1 MQEIVFK
8 PKESA
13 KVLVVGDII
22 LDQYIYGETNRISP
36 EAPVPVVRVDNT
48 EERAGGAA
56 NVAINV
62 SSLGVAVQLLGITG
76 KDESSVR
83 LEKILTEKKVECH
96 FVHQDNFPTITK
108 QRVLS
113 RHQQLIR
120 LDYEKERE
128 ALDTSEL
135 IEKYLE
141 LIESVD
147 VVILSDYAKGSLDKV
162 QTLIKYANEKNV
174 TVLVDPKSNDFSSY
188 GSANVITP
196 NLKELEAVVG
206 ECKSNKVLIEKGTQ
220 LCKELQ
226 LDALLVTRGEKGM
239 TLLRENKTPLH
250 LKAETHEVFDVTGAG
265 DTVIAVL
272 ATAIACDFKLEQATA
287 LANTAAG
294 LVVEKLG
301 AATVTV
307 DELNGASVNKYQSSV
322 SMDSHAVLQVINQ
335 AKRNGE
341 QIVMTNG
348 CFDILHTGHV
358 NYLIKARSLGDRL
371 LVAVNNDE
379 SVKRLKGE
387 SRPINSVNNRM
398 TVLAALACVDWVVSF
413 AEDTPEQLI
422 SMIAPDI
429 LVKGG
434 DYTEEQIAGAEFVK
448 KSGGDVVI
456 LPFEEG
462 CSTSLILEKIK
473 ENT

>member
-8 PKESA
+8 PDNSA
-13 KVLVVGDII
+13 KILVVGDII
-22 LDQYIYGETNRISP
+22 LDQYIYGETYRISP
-36 EAPVPVVRVDNT
+36 EAPVPVVRVKNT
-48 EERAGGAA
+48 EERPGGAA
-56 NVAINV
+56 NVAVNV

-76 KDESSVR
+76 KDESSAR
-83 LEKILTEKKVECH
+83 LEKILSEQGVESH
-96 FVHQDNFPTITK
+96 FVYQDNFSTISK

-120 LDYEKERE
+120 LDYEKEIDI
-128 ALDTSEL
+128 LDTRHL

-162 QTLIKYANEKNV
+162 QTLIKLANKNNI
-174 TVLVDPKSNDFSSY
+174 TVLVDPKSTDFSCYHQAS
-188 GSANVITP
+188 VLTP
-196 NLKELEAVVG
+196 NFKELEAVVG
-206 ECKSNKVLIEKGTQ
+206 NCKSNEVLVEKGNQ
-220 LCKELQ
+220 LCKKLQ
-226 LDALLVTRGEKGM
+226 LEALLVTRGEKGM
-239 TLLRENKTPLH
+239 TLLRENQEPLH
-250 LKAETHEVFDVTGAG
+250 LKAETHEVYDVTGAG

-272 ATAIACDFKLEQATA
+272 AAAIACDSKLEEATA

-301 AATVTV
+301 AVTVSV
-307 DELNGASVNKYQSSV
+307 DELNGASINKYQSSV
-322 SMDSHAVLQVINQ
+322 SMDSDVTLQVINQ

-348 CFDILHTGHV
+348 CFDILHAGHI

-371 LVAVNNDE
+371 LVAVNDDE
-379 SVKRLKGE
+379 SVKQLKGDA
-387 SRPINSVNNRM
+387 RPINSLENRM
-398 TVLAALACVDWVVSF
+398 TVLAALACVDWVISF
-413 AEDTPEQLI
+413 SEDTPEQLI
-422 SMIAPDI
+422 SLFVPDI

-434 DYTEEQIAGAEFVK
+434 DYTEEQIAGATFVK
-448 KSGGDVVI
+448 KSGGDVVV

-462 CSTSLILEKIK
+462 CSTSLMLEKIK
-473 ENT
+473 GK

>member
-8 PKESA
+8 PKNSA

-62 SSLGVAVQLLGITG
+62 SSLGVTVQLLGITG
-76 KDESSVR
+76 NDKSSER
-83 LEKILTEKKVECH
+83 LQKILADKKVECH
-96 FVHQDNFPTITK
+96 FVQQDDYPTITK

-120 LDYEKERE
+120 LDYEKEK
-128 ALDTSEL
+128 AFLDNSEL
-135 IEKYLE
+135 IDRYQE

-147 VVILSDYAKGSLDKV
+147 IVILSDYAKGSLDKV
-162 QTLIKYANEKNV
+162 QTLIKYANDKNV
-174 TVLVDPKSNDFSSY
+174 AVLVDPKSSDFSIYNNASI
-188 GSANVITP
+188 VTP
-196 NLKELEAVVG
+196 NLKEFETVVG
-206 ECKSNKVLIEKGTQ
+206 ECKSSQVLIEKGNQ
-220 LCKELQ
+220 LCKELK

-239 TLLRENKTPLH
+239 TLIRNNAKPFH
-250 LKAETHEVFDVTGAG
+250 LKAETHEVYDVTGAG

-272 ATAIACDFKLEQATA
+272 AAALACNSTLEQATT

-301 AATVTV
+301 SATVSME
-307 DELNGASVNKYQSSV
+307 ELNGASINKYQSSI
-322 SMDSHAVLQVINQ
+322 SMDRDSVLHMINQ

-348 CFDILHTGHV
+348 CFDILHMGHI
-358 NYLIKARSLGDRL
+358 NYLIKAKSLGDRL
-371 LVAVNNDE
+371 IVAVNDDQ
-379 SVKRLKGE
+379 SVKRLKGN
-387 SRPINSVNNRM
+387 SRPINPLKNRM
-398 TVLAALACVDWVVSF
+398 TVLAALSCVDWVVPF
-413 AEDTPEQLI
+413 NEDTPEELI
-422 SMIAPDI
+422 SLFGPDI

-434 DYTEEQIAGAEFVK
+434 DYTEEQIAGAEFVR
-448 KSGGDVVI
+448 KSGGDVII
-456 LPFEEG
+456 LPFEDG
-462 CSTSLILEKIK
+462 CSTTSMLEKLK
-473 ENT
+473 TNT

>member
-1 MQEIVFK
+1 MKKVIFQ
-8 PKESA
+8 PKNTA

-36 EAPVPVVRVDNT
+36 EAPVPVLRVENT

-62 SSLGVAVQLLGITG
+62 SSLGVTVKLLGITG
-76 KDESSVR
+76 QDDSSER
-83 LEKILTEKKVECH
+83 LEKILSKQGVDCH
-96 FVHQDNFPTITK
+96 FIHCEKFSTITK
-108 QRVLS
+108 KRVLS

-120 LDYEKERE
+120 LDYEKEKGSF
-128 ALDTSEL
+128 DTSEL
-135 IEKYLE
+135 VEQYLD

-147 VVILSDYAKGSLDKV
+147 VVVLSDYAKGSLERI

-174 TVLVDPKSNDFSSY
+174 MVLVDPKSSDFSIY
-188 GSANVITP
+188 KSASVITP
-196 NLKELEAVVG
+196 NLKEFETVVG
-206 ECKSNKVLIEKGTQ
+206 ECKSNDDLIVKAGH
-220 LCKELQ
+220 LLKELE
-226 LDALLVTRGEKGM
+226 LKALLVTRGEKGM
-239 TLLRENKTPLH
+239 TLIQNDQEPVH
-250 LKAETHEVFDVTGAG
+250 LKAETHEVYDVTGAG

-272 ATAIACDFKLEQATA
+272 ATALACEYEFDKATA

-301 AATVTV
+301 SATVSV
-307 DELNGASVNKYQSSV
+307 DELNNTSSKEHHSYV
-322 SMDSHAVLQVINQ
+322 PMEREEAQEVINQ

-348 CFDILHTGHV
+348 CFDILHIGHI
-358 NYLIKARSLGDRL
+358 NYLIKARSLGNRL
-371 LVAVNNDE
+371 IVAVNNDD

-387 SRPINSVNNRM
+387 SRPINSLCNRM
-398 TVLAALACVDWVVSF
+398 AVLAALACVDWVVPF
-413 AEDTPEQLI
+413 HEDTPEQLI
-422 SMIAPDI
+422 ELFKPDI

-434 DYTEEQIAGAEFVK
+434 DYTEEQIAGAKFVR
-448 KSGGDVVI
+448 KSGGDVIV

-462 CSTSLILEKIK
+462 YSTTSILEKIK
-473 ENT
+473 DKA

>member
-13 KVLVVGDII
+13 KILVVGDII

-36 EAPVPVVRVDNT
+36 EAPVPVVRVNDT

-76 KDESSVR
+76 KDESASR
-83 LEKILTEKKVECH
+83 LEKILADKGVECH
-96 FVHQDNFPTITK
+96 FVYQDNFATITK

-120 LDYEKERE
+120 LDYEKEKDIC
-128 ALDTSEL
+128 DTSEL
-135 IEKYLE
+135 IDKYLK

-147 VVILSDYAKGSLDKV
+147 VLILSDYAKGSLDKV
-162 QTLIKYANEKNV
+162 QTLIKHAKEKGV

-188 GSANVITP
+188 HSASVITP
-196 NLKELEAVVG
+196 NLKELEAAVG
-206 ECKSNKVLIEKGTQ
+206 KCKSNEVLIEKGMQ
-220 LCKELQ
+220 LCKNLK

-239 TLLRENKTPLH
+239 TLLRDGQTTLH
-250 LKAETHEVFDVTGAG
+250 LKAETHEVYDVTGAG

-272 ATAIACDFKLEQATA
+272 AAAIACDFSIEQATA

-301 AATVTV
+301 TATVTV
-307 DELNGASVNKYQSSV
+307 DELNGASINKYQSPM
-322 SMDSHAVLQVINQ
+322 SMDSDAVFRVINQ

-348 CFDILHTGHV
+348 CFDILHMGHI

-371 LVAVNNDE
+371 IVAVNDDE

-387 SRPINSVNNRM
+387 SRPINPVNNRM

-413 AEDTPEQLI
+413 SEDTPAQLI
-422 SMIAPDI
+422 SKIEPDI

-434 DYTEEQIAGAEFVK
+434 DYTEDQIAGAEFVK
-448 KSGGDVVI
+448 QTGGEVI
-456 LPFEEG
+456 VLPFEEG

-473 ENT
+473 EEG

>member
-8 PKESA
+8 SNNSA

-22 LDQYIYGETNRISP
+22 LDQYIYGETHRLSP
-36 EAPVPVVRVDNT
+36 EAPVPIVRVTET

-56 NVAINV
+56 NVAVNV
-62 SSLGVAVQLLGITG
+62 SSLDVSVQLLGITG
-76 KDESSVR
+76 KDESSAR
-83 LEKILTEKKVECH
+83 LEKILIEKGVECH
-96 FVHQDNFPTITK
+96 FIYQDDFPTITK

-120 LDYEKERE
+120 LDYEKE
-128 ALDTSEL
+128 ANSIDTEPL

-147 VVILSDYAKGSLDKV
+147 VIILSDYAKGSLDKV
-162 QTLIKYANEKNV
+162 QILIKHAREKGV
-174 TVLVDPKSNDFSSY
+174 TVLVDPKSADFKYYSQ
-188 GSANVITP
+188 ANIITP
-196 NLKELEAVVG
+196 NFKEFEAIVG
-206 ECKSNKVLIEKGTQ
+206 DCPSKQILVEKGSQ
-220 LCKELQ
+220 LCKSLQ

-239 TLLRENKTPLH
+239 TLLRENQAPLH

-272 ATAIACDFKLEQATA
+272 AAAIACDSTFEDATA

-301 AATVTV
+301 AATVTI
-307 DELNGASVNKYQSSV
+307 DELNGASTNKYQSSI
-322 SMDSHAVLQVINQ
+322 SMDSHAILKVINQ

-348 CFDILHTGHV
+348 CFDLLHVGHI

-371 LVAVNNDE
+371 IIAVNDDE
-379 SVKRLKGE
+379 SVRKLKGDA
-387 SRPINSVNNRM
+387 RPINSVENRM
-398 TVLAALACVDWVVSF
+398 AVLATLACVDWVVAF
-413 AEDTPEQLI
+413 NEDTPEALI
-422 SMIAPDI
+422 SLFSPDI
-429 LVKGG
+429 LIKGG
-434 DYTEEQIAGAEFVK
+434 DYTEEQIAGAAFVR
-448 KSGGDVVI
+448 KSGGEVVI

-462 CSTSLILEKIK
+462 CSTSAMLQKIK
-473 ENT
+473 ENN